1 MSAPAPAAS
10 VAVLPL
16 SNASGDPDKEYFADG
31 LTEYIHSALVGVR
44 ALRVASRGSAAAQH
58 GQVSLSDLGRV
69 LDVAAVLDG
78 SVTRLGGQL
87 RLSARLRSAADGA
100 ELWSLQA
107 DEKLDALF
115 PALRRLIDR
124 VLGTLGVAP
133 TPEEL
138 RALDHVPT
146 RDPRALDPY
155 LRARHVSGQI
165 RRSSQESAL
174 LLYGDA
180 IQADGDFALAHSG
193 LGEVHALLFTYWL
206 SSDEHLQAADN
217 ASARGVVLASTLAE
231 THLAR
236 GMALSLNRRH
246 DAAEEEFLT
255 ALALKPNLFEAHYH
269 YARHCRT
276 MGRLAESARW
286 FESAGTL
293 RPEDYS
299 TPALLASVYVGLQR
313 AEDARAAQQR
323 AVTLA
328 ERRLKLVPDDER
340 ALYLGAGCLSSL
352 GDTGRAREWAK
363 RAVAMEPDDSAVLY
377 NVACVYALL
386 GLADSA
392 IDCLER
398 SLTNGFGHW
407 EWIEHDSDLDPLR
420 DHQRFKALLQQ
431 KR

>member
-1 MSAPAPAAS
+1 MSAPALAAS
-10 VAVLPL
+10 LAVLPL
-16 SNASGDPDKEYFADG
+16 ANASGDPDKEYFADG
-31 LTEYIHSALVGVR
+31 LTEYLHASLVGVR
-44 ALRVASRGSAAAQH
+44 TLRVASRGSAATQH
-58 GQVSLSDLGRV
+58 GQVSLADFGRA

-87 RLSARLRSAADGA
+87 RLSARLRAAADGT

-107 DEKLDALF
+107 DENLDELF
-115 PALRRLIDR
+115 PVLRGLIDR
-124 VLGTLGVAP
+124 VLGSLGAAP
-133 TPEEL
+133 TPEER

-165 RRSSQESAL
+165 RRTSQESTV

-180 IQADGDFALAHSG
+180 VAADPAFALAHG
-193 LGEVHALLFTYWL
+193 GVAEAHALLFTYWL
-206 SSDEHLQAADN
+206 SSDAHLHAADT
-217 ASARGVVLASTLAE
+217 ASARAVELASTLAE
-231 THLAR
+231 THLVR

-255 ALALKPNLFEAHYH
+255 ALALKPNLFEVHYH
-269 YARHCRT
+269 YARHCRA
-276 MGRLAESARW
+276 MGRLADAARW

-313 AEDARAAQQR
+313 ADDARAAQQR

-328 ERRLKLVPDDER
+328 ERQLKLIPDDER

-363 RAVAMEPDDSAVLY
+363 RAIAMEPDDSAVLY

-386 GLADSA
+386 GLTDSA

-398 SLTNGFGHW
+398 SVTNGFGHW

-420 DHQRFKALLQQ
+420 DHPRFKTLLQQ

>member
-1 MSAPAPAAS
+1 
-10 VAVLPL
+10 
-16 SNASGDPDKEYFADG
+16 
-31 LTEYIHSALVGVR
+31 LVGVR
-44 ALRVASRGSAAAQH
+44 ALRVASRGSAATQH
-58 GQVSLSDLGRV
+58 GQVSLADLGHT
-69 LDVAAVLDG
+69 LAVAAVLDG

-87 RLSARLRSAADGA
+87 RLSARLRSTADGS

-107 DEKLDALF
+107 DEKLDELF
-115 PALRRLIDR
+115 PVLRGLTDR
-124 VLGTLGVAP
+124 VLTTLGAAP
-133 TPEEL
+133 TPEER

-146 RDPRALDPY
+146 RSARALDPY

-165 RRSSQESAL
+165 RRSSQDSAL
-174 LLYGDA
+174 LHYGDA
-180 IQADGDFALAHSG
+180 VQADPDFALAHAG
-193 LGEVHALLFTYWL
+193 LAEVHAMLFTYWL
-206 SSDEHLQAADN
+206 SSDEHLQAADAGSARAVEL
-217 ASARGVVLASTLAE
+217 ASALAE
-231 THLAR
+231 THLVR

-276 MGRLAESARW
+276 MGRLADSARW
-286 FESAGTL
+286 FESAGVL

-299 TPALLASVYVGLQR
+299 TPALLASVYVGLKR
-313 AEDARAAQQR
+313 DADARAVMLR
-323 AVTLA
+323 AVAIA

-352 GDTGRAREWAK
+352 GDSGRAREWAK

-407 EWIEHDSDLDPLR
+407 EWIEHDSDLDALR
-420 DHQRFKALLQQ
+420 QHPRFLTLLQ
-431 KR
+431 RRR

>member
-1 MSAPAPAAS
+1 MSSSVPAAS
-10 VAVLPL
+10 IAVLPL
-16 SNASGDPDKEYFADG
+16 ANASGDPDKEYFADG
-31 LTEYIHSALVGVR
+31 LTEYLHTSLVGVR
-44 ALRVASRGSAAAQH
+44 GLRVASRGLAATQL
-58 GQVSLSDLGRV
+58 GQVSLADLGRA
-69 LDVAAVLDG
+69 LEVAAVLDG

-87 RLSARLRSAADGA
+87 RLSARLRSATDGT
-100 ELWSLQA
+100 EYWSAQV
-107 DEKLDALF
+107 DEKLDSLF
-115 PALRRLIDR
+115 PVLRGLIDR
-124 VLGTLGVAP
+124 ILVTLGATP
-133 TPEEL
+133 TPEEHL
-138 RALDHVPT
+138 ALDHVPT

-180 IQADGDFALAHSG
+180 VQADAAFALAHAG
-193 LGEVHALLFTYWL
+193 VAQAHALLFTYWL
-206 SSDEHLQAADN
+206 SSDEHLRAADGD
-217 ASARGVVLASTLAE
+217 SARAIELAGALAE
-231 THLAR
+231 THLVR

-246 DAAEEEFLT
+246 EAAEEAFLT

-269 YARHCRT
+269 YARHCRA

-286 FESAGTL
+286 FETAGAL

-377 NVACVYALL
+377 NVACVYSLL

-420 DHQRFKALLQQ
+420 SHPRFQALLKQ

>member
-1 MSAPAPAAS
+1 M
-10 VAVLPL
+10 
-16 SNASGDPDKEYFADG
+16 
-31 LTEYIHSALVGVR
+31 VGVR
-44 ALRVASRGSAAAQH
+44 ALRVASRGSAATQH
-58 GQVSLSDLGRV
+58 GQVSLADLGHT
-69 LDVAAVLDG
+69 LAVAAVLDG

-87 RLSARLRSAADGA
+87 RLSARLRSTADGS

-107 DEKLDALF
+107 DEKLDELF
-115 PALRRLIDR
+115 PVLRGLTDR
-124 VLGTLGVAP
+124 VLTTLGAAP
-133 TPEEL
+133 TPEER

-146 RDPRALDPY
+146 RSARALDPY

-165 RRSSQESAL
+165 RRSSQDSAL
-174 LLYGDA
+174 LHYGDA
-180 IQADGDFALAHSG
+180 VQADPDFALAHAG
-193 LGEVHALLFTYWL
+193 LAEVHAMLFTYWL
-206 SSDEHLQAADN
+206 SSDEHLQAADAGSARAVEL
-217 ASARGVVLASTLAE
+217 ASALAE
-231 THLAR
+231 THLVR

-276 MGRLAESARW
+276 MGRLADSARW
-286 FESAGTL
+286 FESAGVL

-299 TPALLASVYVGLQR
+299 TPALLASVYVGLKR
-313 AEDARAAQQR
+313 DADARAVMLR
-323 AVTLA
+323 AVAIA

-352 GDTGRAREWAK
+352 GDSGRAREWAK

-407 EWIEHDSDLDPLR
+407 EWIEHDSDLDALR
-420 DHQRFKALLQQ
+420 QHPRFLTLLQ
-431 KR
+431 RRR

>member
-1 MSAPAPAAS
+1 M
-10 VAVLPL
+10 AVLPL
-16 SNASGDPDKEYFADG
+16 ANASGDPDKDYFADG
-31 LTEYIHSALVGVR
+31 LTEYLHGSLVGVR
-44 ALRVASRGSAAAQH
+44 TLRVASRGEAAARQ
-58 GQVSLSDLGRV
+58 GQASLTDLGRALQV
-69 LDVAAVLDG
+69 TAVLDG

-87 RLSARLRSAADGA
+87 RLNARLRSAADGTDF
-100 ELWSLQA
+100 WSMQA
-107 DEKLDALF
+107 DEKLDDLF
-115 PALRRLIDR
+115 S
-124 VLGTLGVAP
+124 VLHGLTARILETLGAVP
-133 TPEEL
+133 TPEER
-138 RALDHVPT
+138 RALEHVPT

-155 LRARHVSGQI
+155 LRARHVSGEI

-180 IQADGDFALAHSG
+180 VQADPAFALAHAG
-193 LGEVHALLFTYWL
+193 LAEAHALLFTYWL
-206 SSDEHLQAADN
+206 SSDEHLRAADVSSTR
-217 ASARGVVLASTLAE
+217 AVELASTLAE
-231 THLAR
+231 THLVR

-269 YARHCRT
+269 YARHCRAT
-276 MGRLAESARW
+276 GRLAEAARW
-286 FESAGTL
+286 FESAAAL

-299 TPALLASVYVGLQR
+299 THALLASVYVGLKR
-313 AEDARAAQQR
+313 ADDARAAQQR
-323 AVTLA
+323 AVALA
-328 ERRLKLVPDDER
+328 ERRLKLIPDDER

-398 SLTNGFGHW
+398 SVTNGFGHW

-420 DHQRFKALLQQ
+420 DHPRFKVLLQQ

>member
-16 SNASGDPDKEYFADG
+16 ANASGDPDKDYFADG
-31 LTEYIHSALVGVR
+31 LTEYLHGSLVGVR
-44 ALRVASRGSAAAQH
+44 ALRVASRGSAATQH
-58 GQVSLSDLGRV
+58 GQVSLADLGRA

-87 RLSARLRSAADGA
+87 RLSARLRSAADGSV
-100 ELWSLQA
+100 LWSVQA
-107 DEKLDALF
+107 DEKLDELF
-115 PALRRLIDR
+115 PVLRGLTDR

-133 TPEEL
+133 TPEER

-146 RDPRALDPY
+146 RDSRALDPY
-155 LRARHVSGQI
+155 LRARHVSSQI

-180 IQADGDFALAHSG
+180 VQADPEFALAHAG
-193 LGEVHALLFTYWL
+193 LGEAHAMLFTYWL
-206 SSDEHLQAADN
+206 SSDEHLQAADA
-217 ASARGVVLASTLAE
+217 ASARGVELASVLAE

-276 MGRLAESARW
+276 MGRLADSARW
-286 FESAGTL
+286 FESAGAL

-299 TPALLASVYVGLQR
+299 TPALLASVYVGLKREQ
-313 AEDARAAQQR
+313 DARAAMQR
-323 AVTLA
+323 AVAIA

-352 GDTGRAREWAK
+352 GDSARAREWAK

-398 SLTNGFGHW
+398 SVNNGFGHW

-420 DHQRFKALLQQ
+420 EHPRFLVLLQR

>member
-1 MSAPAPAAS
+1 MSGPAPAAS

-16 SNASGDPDKEYFADG
+16 ANASGDPDKEYFADG
-31 LTEYIHSALVGVR
+31 LTEYLHASLVGVR
-44 ALRVASRGSAAAQH
+44 ALRVASRGAAATQH
-58 GQVSLSDLGRV
+58 GQVSLADLGTVLRV
-69 LDVAAVLDG
+69 TAVLDG

-87 RLSARLRSAADGA
+87 RLSARLRAAADGA
-100 ELWSLQA
+100 EYWTMQI
-107 DEKLDALF
+107 DEKLDELF
-115 PALRRLIDR
+115 PVLRGLIDR
-124 VLGTLGVAP
+124 ILGTLGTTP
-133 TPEEL
+133 TPEER
-138 RALDHVPT
+138 RALEHVPT
-146 RDPRALDPY
+146 RAPRALDPY
-155 LRARHVSGQI
+155 LRARHVSEQI

-180 IQADGDFALAHSG
+180 VQADPTFALAHAG
-193 LGEVHALLFTYWL
+193 VAEAHALLFTYWL
-206 SSDEHLQAADN
+206 SSDEHLQAAD
-217 ASARGVVLASTLAE
+217 AESARAIELAATLAE
-231 THLAR
+231 THLVR

-255 ALALKPNLFEAHYH
+255 ALGLKPNLFEAHYH
-269 YARHCRT
+269 YARHCRA

-286 FESAGTL
+286 FESAGSL

-313 AEDARAAQQR
+313 ADDARAAQQR

-328 ERRLKLVPDDER
+328 ERRLKLIPDDER

-352 GDTGRAREWAK
+352 GDTSRAREWAK

-398 SLTNGFGHW
+398 SVTNGFGHW
-407 EWIEHDSDLDPLR
+407 EWIEHDSDLDSLR
-420 DHQRFKALLQQ
+420 AHPRFQALLKQ